1 MSSYTWIKLYV
12 EILDDVRLAMMSDYL
27 FRRFILFL
35 LVAGRNNQ
43 NGLLGPVSDLAW
55 RLRSSENDML
65 NSLRTMSEVGIVAE
79 TPDGWRMVDFAEQ
92 QAAMGGAERMQQYR
106 KRRQASR
113 EGVTDRNK
121 ECNENGDEE
130 GGAASSSTSTSSSTS
145 ISTSSSGS
153 DYGEGGVEG
162 GVADTFAAYEQNI
175 GRITPLTAESLREL
189 EQTYSSA
196 WVAAALREA
205 VRSNAPSLAYMGA
218 ILRRWKRDGFE
229 SGRPESQ
236 DRAGK
241 KPGGRQG
248 SEVEALVDEFLHKGA
263 GKTG

>member
-1 MSSYTWIKLYV
+1 MAERYINSLTKPYTA
-12 EILDDVRLAMMSDYL
+12 ILDDVRLAKMPDYL

-55 RLRSSENDML
+55 RLRSSEDDML

-130 GGAASSSTSTSSSTS
+130 GGAASSSPSTSTS
-145 ISTSSSGS
+145 ISSSGS
-153 DYGEGGVEG
+153 DSESDSGEGGVEG
-162 GVADTFAAYEQNI
+162 GAKKTRGISPEH
-175 GRITPLTAESLREL
+175 LRE
-189 EQTYSSA
+189 
-196 WVAAALREA
+196 
-205 VRSNAPSLAYMGA
+205 
-218 ILRRWKRDGFE
+218 
-229 SGRPESQ
+229 
-236 DRAGK
+236 K
-241 KPGGRQG
+241 K
-248 SEVEALVDEFLHKGA
+248 S
-263 GKTG
+263 T